1 MSDSSDNDLG
11 FSENSKISLGIMFRG
26 ACMGLAELVPG
37 ISGGT
42 IAFVTGIYA
51 QLVGTLA
58 RFGPASIVQ
67 LGQPKLF
74 WQQHNLGFL
83 LSLVFGMGLG
93 IILLAPGVRFLLAN
107 AAPLLWAF
115 FFGLIWASVI
125 FIGRARSRQTL
136 RSYGSLGLLL
146 GFGFLLLPMG
156 QFESSWLSFFIG
168 GAIAVCAWI
177 LPAVSGSFVLLLL
190 GLYDDV
196 IVAISDLDLMSLSAV
211 ALGCLTGLAL
221 FVRALHWLLKNYED
235 RLLSALTGF
244 MAIALAKL
252 WPWQDADARVFF
264 EGLLWPDQYAALTG
278 QSDYVIWV
286 GPTAVL
292 GFLAL
297 WLLQRVTRQA

>member
-1 MSDSSDNDLG
+1 
-11 FSENSKISLGIMFRG
+11 
-26 ACMGLAELVPG
+26 MGLAELVPG

-146 GFGFLLLPMG
+146 GFGFLLLPTG
-156 QFESSWLSFFIG
+156 QFESSWLSLFIG

-252 WPWQDADARVFF
+252 WPWQDADAKVFF